1 MAMGTIFWLLTAI
14 VCGVFL
20 LISFKVKDQ
29 ASVSFS
35 QYAIGNG
42 TFNMLLIFF
51 TQFASIMGVSNF
63 FAHAGN
69 AYQQG
74 VSIFAFIL
82 GEQGAKIVFALLFAG
97 LIGKF
102 TYNTLPELI
111 DDLIVRDKL
120 TRALCGILTSIIMI
134 ASVGSQGKAF
144 GDLFQVFTGV
154 DSVPIVLLFS
164 AIFIV
169 YTVAGGVYSVI
180 WTDLFQ
186 GIMCLIFGVIFY
198 TFAFGKVDFSFAVLS
213 DRLEAVGKAEL
224 LSFANLDAWAT
235 ANKFLTGLIG
245 VLIFQVYWQRCFGS
259 KSAKV
264 AKRSMLISGIVC
276 LAMVLMTGVVGLII
290 MTFNQSLDANTAM
303 PWFMMNCMPRLLC
316 AGIFVLVLCAG
327 MSTAD
332 SCLNSSA
339 VLIVNDLIRPFSK
352 ADDRKLVKD
361 AKIITVLVG
370 AASCLCGIYASSIL
384 SLLSKAYSFAGAGVV
399 PLICIGLVWKERSDE
414 PHSMGKH
421 NSRVTPWGARTGI
434 VAGAVISQLSVF
446 GDYATL
452 AGVAASSLCIVLV
465 SLLTK
470 NIPVEPVFASE
481 GDRHP
486 LLKPHAES

>member
-1 MAMGTIFWLLTAI
+1 MTMGTIFWLLTAV

-20 LISFKVKDQ
+20 LISFKVRER
-29 ASVSFS
+29 ANVSFS
-35 QYAIGNG
+35 QYAIGG
-42 TFNMLLIFF
+42 GSFNMLLIFF

-74 VSIFAFIL
+74 VGIFAFIL

-97 LIGKF
+97 MIGKF

-120 TRALCGILTSIIMI
+120 TRALCGILTSVIMI

-154 DSVPIVLLFS
+154 NSVPIVLLFS

-169 YTVAGGVYSVI
+169 YTVTGGVYSVI

-186 GIMCLIFGVIFY
+186 GVLCVIFGAIFY
-198 TFAFGKVDFSFAVLS
+198 TFAFSRIDFSFAVLS
-213 DRLEAVGKAEL
+213 ERLAAVGKAEL
-224 LSFANLDAWAT
+224 LSFANLDVWA
-235 ANKFLTGLIG
+235 AVNKFITGLIG

-264 AKRSMLISGIVC
+264 AKRSMLFSGIVC
-276 LAMVLMTGVVGLII
+276 LTMVLMTGVVGLII
-290 MTFNQSLDANTAM
+290 MTYNQNLDANTAM
-303 PWFMMNCMPRLLC
+303 PWFMMHCMPGALC

-339 VLIVNDLIRPFSK
+339 VLIVNDLIRPFGR

-361 AKIITVLVG
+361 AKIVTVIVG
-370 AASCLCGIYASSIL
+370 VASCLCGIYASSIL
-384 SLLSKAYSFAGAGVV
+384 SLLSKAYSFAGAGIV
-399 PLICIGLVWKERSDE
+399 PLICIGLVWKERSSE
-414 PHSMGKH
+414 PHAMGKC
-421 NSRVTPWGARTGI
+421 NSRVTPWGARSGI
-434 VAGAVISQLSVF
+434 VVGAVVSQLPAF

-452 AGVAASSLCIVLV
+452 VGVATSSVCIVLI

-470 NIPVEPVFASE
+470 NVPIEPIFISE
-481 GDRHP
+481 GDVQP
-486 LLKPHAES
+486 LVKPHAED